1 MNSTFR
7 SFAALGFLLLPAL
20 TGCIPFTVGSTARPV
35 PAGEHTRS
43 SSLYV
48 VPSSFDV
55 DSAHSLS
62 RLGADTEVRYGL
74 DDRSDMGFRVV
85 GYSGGVITYKRR
97 LNGLTTQPG
106 FALAAQGGVGVVN
119 MGEHAHF
126 EASLLASGA
135 ENTVT
140 PYGGIRAMQVY
151 PISRGAVHDSPTIGA
166 FFGVKLGD
174 NDYAISPEIGFFH
187 DRSALGIRTGSLII
201 VPSVTISRTGN
212 RHGHF

>member
-1 MNSTFR
+1 MLQKRIFF
-7 SFAALGFLLLPAL
+7 FAFVLVSLL
-20 TGCIPFTVGSTARPV
+20 TTSCIPFTVGSTARPV
-35 PAGEHTRS
+35 PAGERTQS

-48 VPSSFDV
+48 IPNSFDV
-55 DSAHSLS
+55 DSTHSLS

-74 DDRSDMGFRVV
+74 DDRSDMGLRIV
-85 GYSGGVITYKRR
+85 GYSGGVMTYKRR
-97 LNGLTTQPG
+97 LNGPTTQPG
-106 FALAAQGGVGVVN
+106 FAIAAQGGAGIVN

-126 EASLLASGA
+126 EASLLASA
-135 ENTVT
+135 ADNTVT
-140 PYGGIRAMQVY
+140 PYGGIRAMKVY

-174 NDYAISPEIGFFH
+174 DYAISPEIGFFH

-212 RHGHF
+212 RHGGGWF